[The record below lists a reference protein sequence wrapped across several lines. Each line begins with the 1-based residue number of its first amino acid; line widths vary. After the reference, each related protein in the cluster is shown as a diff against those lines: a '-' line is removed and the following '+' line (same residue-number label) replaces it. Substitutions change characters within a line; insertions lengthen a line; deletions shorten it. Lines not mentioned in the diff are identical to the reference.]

1 MKKKKLI
8 GLRIVLGLIGV
19 YIVLSGINIA
29 VGGMPTLGLGGQ
41 KNFFTVTDMQ
51 PYLIQDSHI
60 RFVGGV
66 WMCVGLLFLFS
77 TTNPYTYKTQLKFA
91 CVLIF
96 WGGLCRLFQGHP
108 EITFGKNIIGPI
120 IAEVI
125 GMPALYTWI
134 SKELN
139 KT

>member
-1 MKKKKLI
+1 MKTRKHI
-8 GLRIVLGLIGV
+8 ALRILLGLAGI

-41 KNFFTVTDMQ
+41 KNFFTVTDIQ

-66 WMCVGLLFLFS
+66 WMGIGLFFIVCAFNIVKYKKQLLFAFW
-77 TTNPYTYKTQLKFA
+77 
-91 CVLIF
+91 LIF
-96 WGGLCRLFQGHP
+96 IGGLSRLFQGHP
-108 EITFGKNIIGPI
+108 EITFSKYIIGSL

-125 GMPALYTWI
+125 GMPALYIWV
-134 SKELN
+134 N
-139 KT
+139 KTV

>member
-1 MKKKKLI
+1 MKKKKQHI
-8 GLRIVLGLIGV
+8 ALRIILGLAGI

-41 KNFFTVTDMQ
+41 KDFFEVTNMQ

-66 WMCVGLLFLFS
+66 WMGIGLFFLLTVFDIS
-77 TTNPYTYKTQLKFA
+77 KYKKQLLLA

-96 WGGLCRLFQGHP
+96 IGGLSRLFQNHP
-108 EITFGKNIIGPI
+108 EITFGKFIIGSI
-120 IAEVI
+120 LAEVV
-125 GMPALYTWI
+125 GMPILYTWI
-134 SKELN
+134 Y
-139 KT
+139 KTVD

>member
-1 MKKKKLI
+1 MEKKKLI
-8 GLRIVLGLIGV
+8 ALRIVMGLIGV

-41 KNFFTVTDMQ
+41 TNFFKVTDMQ

-66 WMCVGLLFLFS
+66 WMGLGGLFLVS
-77 TTNPYTYKTQLKFA
+77 VINPYKFKPQLQFA

-96 WGGLCRLFQGHP
+96 FGGLCRLLQMHP
-108 EITFGKNIIGPI
+108 EITFGKNILGPFLAEIIGTPI
-120 IAEVI
+120 
-125 GMPALYTWI
+125 LFTWI
-134 SKELN
+134 TKSI
-139 KT
+139 T